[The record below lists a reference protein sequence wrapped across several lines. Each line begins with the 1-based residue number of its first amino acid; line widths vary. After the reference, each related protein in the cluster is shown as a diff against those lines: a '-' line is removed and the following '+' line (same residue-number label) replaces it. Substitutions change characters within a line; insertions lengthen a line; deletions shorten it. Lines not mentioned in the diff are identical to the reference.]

1 MRAAVTEGVQAMGLV
16 ERPEP
21 AEPGPGEV
29 VIKPEA
35 VGICGSDYHFFLGEL
50 SAEAGG
56 SQFPRVQGHE
66 IGATIAAVGPDCRE
80 DLVVGQR
87 VAVWP
92 LRACGKCYPC
102 SVGRPNTCDF
112 FELIGIHSDGGLQE
126 RLAVPAEQ
134 VYPIKADDPA
144 VAALAEPVSIAVR
157 AVNRANVFPGE
168 RVVVLG
174 AGPIGQCICLVARE
188 RGAEVLVVDLQD
200 TRLALSRDMGA
211 ETLVWTGPDEVVAF
225 AREWGAPAGPPGGA
239 PAGPPGGAPAG
250 PPGGAP
256 AGPPGAAPAG
266 PPVAIDA
273 TGAPA
278 AVRAMVDMVASA
290 GRAVQVGMSGEEV
303 VLRLGSLTEKELD
316 VLGVSCCGA
325 DEFGEAV
332 AVVERNTPLLA
343 PLISHRFA
351 LDQAPDAMRF
361 AIENPTDVM
370 KVVIGDE

>member
-1 MRAAVTEGVQAMGLV
+1 MRAAVTEGVQAMAV
-16 ERPEP
+16 RERPEP
-21 AEPGPGEV
+21 DEPGPAQV
-29 VIKPEA
+29 VVMPQA

-50 SAEAGG
+50 SDAAGG
-56 SQFPRVQGHE
+56 SRFPRVQGHE
-66 IGATIAAVGPDCRE
+66 IGATIVAVGPGCRE
-80 DLVVGQR
+80 DLAVGQR

-92 LRACGKCYPC
+92 LRACGQCYPC

-126 RLAVPAEQ
+126 LLAVPAEQ

-157 AVNRANVFPGE
+157 AVNRANILPGE

-188 RGAEVLVVDLQD
+188 RGAEVLVVDLQY

-211 ETLVWTGPDEVVAF
+211 ETLVWTSREAVVAF
-225 AREWGAPAGPPGGA
+225 AREWSAPAGPPGSA
-239 PAGPPGGAPAG
+239 PAGPPGS
-250 PPGGAP
+250 
-256 AGPPGAAPAG
+256 APAG

-351 LDQAPDAMRF
+351 LDQAPDAIRF

>member
-1 MRAAVTEGVQAMGLV
+1 MRAAVTEGVEAMAIV
-16 ERPEP
+16 DRPEP
-21 AEPGPGEV
+21 VDPGPGEV
-29 VIKPEA
+29 VVSPEA

-50 SAEAGG
+50 SPEAGG

-66 IGATIAAVGPDCRE
+66 IGATIAAVGADCPPE
-80 DLVVGQR
+80 LVVGQR
-87 VAVWP
+87 IAVWP
-92 LRACGKCYPC
+92 LRACGECYPC

-112 FELIGIHSDGGLQE
+112 FELIGIHTDGGLQD

-134 VYPIKADDPA
+134 VYPIKAEDPA

-157 AVNRANVFPGE
+157 AVNRANVSPGE

-188 RGAEVLVVDLQD
+188 RGADVLVVDLQD
-200 TRLALSRDMGA
+200 SRLALSRDMGA
-211 ETLVWTGPDEVVAF
+211 DTLVWTGRDEVVAA
-225 AREWGAPAGPPGGA
+225 AREWAGPAGPPA
-239 PAGPPGGAPAG
+239 
-250 PPGGAP
+250 
-256 AGPPGAAPAG
+256 
-266 PPVAIDA
+266 AIDA

-290 GRAVQVGMSGEEV
+290 GRAVQVGMSGGEV

-316 VLGVSCCGA
+316 LLGVSCCGA

-351 LDQAPDAMRF
+351 LKEAPEAIRF

-370 KVVIGDE
+370 KVVIGDA

>member
-1 MRAAVTEGVQAMGLV
+1 MRAAVTEGVGSMSLL
-16 ERPEP
+16 ERSDP
-21 AEPGPGEV
+21 ADPGPGV
-29 VIKPEA
+29 VVVRPEA

-80 DLVVGQR
+80 DLVVGRR

-92 LRACGKCYPC
+92 LRACGQCYPC

-112 FELIGIHSDGGLQE
+112 FELIGIHTDGGLQE
-126 RLAVPAEQ
+126 LLAVPAEQ
-134 VYPIKADDPA
+134 VYPIEADDPA
-144 VAALAEPVSIAVR
+144 VAALAEPVSVAVR

-188 RGAEVLVVDLQD
+188 RGADVLVVDLQD

-211 ETLVWTGPDEVVAF
+211 DTLVWTERDEVVAF
-225 AREWGAPAGPPGGA
+225 ARDW
-239 PAGPPGGAPAG
+239 
-250 PPGGAP
+250 
-256 AGPPGAAPAG
+256 AAPAG
-266 PPVAIDA
+266 PPAVFDA
-273 TGAPA
+273 TGAPT
-278 AVRAMVDMVASA
+278 AVRAMIEMVASA
-290 GRAVQVGMSGEEV
+290 GRAIQVGMSADEV
-303 VLRLGSLTEKELD
+303 TFRLGSLTEKELD
-316 VLGVSCCGA
+316 LLGVSCCGGE
-325 DEFGEAV
+325 EFGEAV

-351 LDQAPDAMRF
+351 LDQAPAAIRF